1 MTEKLTKIQ
10 RVNGTVVYNDSFLH
24 ESFHGIV
31 TLVWIL
37 KGQDFLA
44 LPRRLYRDANLRT
57 SWSIVNLREKS

>member
-10 RVNGTVVYNDSFLH
+10 RVSGSVVYNDSFLH
-24 ESFHGIV
+24 ESSHGIV

-44 LPRRLYRDANLRT
+44 LPRCQLKDKL
-57 SWSIVNLREKS
+57 EHC